1 MTMAGLG
8 RAFPK
13 LLGPLIIFA
22 AAAAGF
28 ALAGR
33 GAAYSA
39 PGQLSAAFWPR
50 MLLACLMV
58 ACVAKAW
65 SVLTERRVTSLAGAV
80 LAEFAE
86 PEPPA
91 EVDHRKL
98 VAGIGLV
105 AGLVIGS
112 ELLGFPLAAVLF
124 LVTFMWLGGWRRPVS
139 LLVLSVTG
147 TVVVLYVFVKVVY
160 LPLPKGIGVLEEL
173 TVNLY
178 RLLGIF

>member
-1 MTMAGLG
+1 MTTAGFR

-22 AAAAGF
+22 AAATGF
-28 ALAGR
+28 AVAGR

-65 SVLTERRVTSLAGAV
+65 SLLTERSVTTLAGAV
-80 LAEFAE
+80 LAEFA
-86 PEPPA
+86 EPPA

-112 ELLGFPLAAVLF
+112 EVLGFPVAAVLF
-124 LVTFMWLGGWRRPVS
+124 LGTFMWLGGWRRPVS

-147 TVVVLYVFVKVVY
+147 TVVVLYIFVKVVY
-160 LPLPKGIGVLEEL
+160 LPLPKGVGVFEGL

>member
-1 MTMAGLG
+1 MAGLR

-13 LLGPLIIFA
+13 LLGPLIILA

-28 ALAGR
+28 AVAGR

-58 ACVAKAW
+58 ACLAKAW
-65 SVLTERRVTSLAGAV
+65 SVLTERHVTTLAGAV

-86 PEPPA
+86 PPP

-105 AGLVIGS
+105 GGLVLGS
-112 ELLGFPLAAVLF
+112 EVLGFPLAAFLF
-124 LVTFMWLGGWRRPVS
+124 LVTFMRLGGWRRPAS
-139 LLVLSVTG
+139 LLVLSVMG
-147 TVVVLYVFVKVVY
+147 TLVVLNVFVKVVY
-160 LPLPKGIGVLEEL
+160 LPLPKGVGVFEDV
-173 TVNLY
+173 TVSLY